1 MAEKI
6 TVGVTAAPAV
16 ARAVAWATQRAADHR
31 RRLELLTVIGGGATG
46 AVGEDGVAELARRGA
61 QSLLDECAADARAA
75 GVDVVTRVERGNPVA
90 VLVEAS
96 RDAAML
102 VIGSDYHG
110 REGGPARGAR
120 GIRTAAA
127 AHCPVTV
134 VPDVDVTE
142 RRGVL
147 VGTDGS
153 PVSENAVRFAAAEA
167 DRLGEPLTAVSV
179 WTPMP
184 IPGPVSGYPE
194 PYLDNMQDITAEAL
208 SVALT
213 GLRKDFPGL
222 EIVEHVAGGYP
233 SAVITELAK
242 DARLAVVGS
251 HGRGALARL
260 LLGSISHEVLARLVT
275 VTTVV
280 R

>member
-1 MAEKI
+1 MVQKI
-6 TVGVTAAPAV
+6 IVGVTAAPVA
-16 ARAVAWATQRAADHR
+16 ARAVAWAARRAADLR
-31 RRLELLTVIGGGATG
+31 QQVELIAVVGGAVG
-46 AVGEDGVAELARRGA
+46 AVGEDRVAELARRGA
-61 QSLLDECAADARAA
+61 QSLLDEHAAEVRAA
-75 GVDVVTRVERGNPVA
+75 GADVSTRVERGNPVA
-90 VLVEAS
+90 VLVDAS
-96 RDAAML
+96 TDAAML
-102 VIGSDYHG
+102 VLGSDYHG

-120 GIRTAAA
+120 GIRTTAA

-134 VPDVDVTE
+134 VPDIDVSS

-153 PVSENAVRFAAAEA
+153 PVSENAVRFAAVEA
-167 DRLGEPLTAVSV
+167 ARLGEPLTAVSV

-208 SVALT
+208 GVALA
-213 GLRKDFPGL
+213 GLRQDFPGL
-222 EIVEHVAGGYP
+222 EIIEHVAGGYP
-233 SAVITELAK
+233 SAVITELAQ
-242 DARLAVVGS
+242 DARLTVVGS

-275 VTTVV
+275 VTSVV